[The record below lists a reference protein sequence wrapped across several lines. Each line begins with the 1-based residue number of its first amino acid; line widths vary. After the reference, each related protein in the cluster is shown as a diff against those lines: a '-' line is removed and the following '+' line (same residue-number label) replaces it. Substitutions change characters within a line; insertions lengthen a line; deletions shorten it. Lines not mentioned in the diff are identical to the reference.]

1 MALRV
6 ASKPSRGTGPL
17 AFARCPTPALP
28 TKGTVGYL
36 SHRKMIN
43 LSFAGCG
50 FLGIYHVG
58 VASCFRQYAPH
69 VLVSKIAGASV
80 GSVAAAAL
88 ICDVSLGQTTTD
100 ILSVAVK
107 ARSQTLGPLSPRF
120 DLNSILRER
129 LENALPENAHIL
141 CSKRLFISVT
151 RWSDRQ
157 NVILSQF
164 NSRQEL
170 IQALL
175 CSCFIPYYSGLNKPA
190 FQGEVY
196 VDGGLSDNLP
206 VLDDNTVTVSP
217 FAGEHDICPQDESC
231 NILQV
236 NLVNTSIAVSPGNM
250 YRMWRILFPPK
261 PEILSKMCQQGFD
274 DALKFLQRKNI
285 ITCTRCLGIQSVVK
299 ISEPQFEGVSYKP
312 GSNLETPH
320 IYDDCIECRRKRQ
333 MANLGNLPE
342 AVVDAIQDACD
353 QVNKGI
359 INWLYRRRPIKL
371 LSFLSL
377 PYTIPI
383 DISIMI
389 FAKVWDQLP
398 SLRKEMLA
406 KFRGIV
412 ELIKLLLKKIDPDRK
427 IYSAIF
433 SCELAITEYDYTPE
447 EKGLSSYPFCNQ
459 IYDPCSFKIENE
471 TTRKRKISIRCDA
484 PKNIR
489 MQRKSYA
496 GFIHPVPVSESE
508 PVRRKSFSEISR
520 PERVIKNMKFGFSVG
535 LTSEVS
541 KNDKNKDFFQSLQSL
556 GEEENDF
563 NIMQLANKALK
574 MERQYISQYMN
585 TKQEDVVG
593 KVLDAPGSEAVM
605 SYCYVDEDKTV
616 KITEIYNVTDADTS
630 MVLPDEER
638 RINSELQWENNWIDP
653 PELKPVQ
660 PMSITDTLDDDEF
673 DTSDVECDLSQSVC
687 SYDTIENSDLENV
700 KVDKDFNISKPFRKT
715 SFVIVN

>member
-1 MALRV
+1 MDQLKESFQLVIFGIETREN
-6 ASKPSRGTGPL
+6 
-17 AFARCPTPALP
+17 
-28 TKGTVGYL
+28 L

-120 DLNSILRER
+120 DLNAILRER
-129 LENALPENAHIL
+129 IENALPENAHIL
-141 CSKRLFISVT
+141 CSGRLFISVT
-151 RWSDRQ
+151 RWSDKK

-164 NSRQEL
+164 SSRQEL

-175 CSCFIPYYSGLNKPA
+175 CSCFIPFYSGLQKPA
-190 FQGEVY
+190 FQGEIY
-196 VDGGLSDNLP
+196 VDGGMSDNLP
-206 VLDDNTVTVSP
+206 VLDENTVTVSP

-236 NLVNTSIAVSPGNM
+236 NLVNTSLAVSPGNM
-250 YRMWRILFPPK
+250 YRMLRVLFPPK

-285 ITCTRCLGIQSVVK
+285 ITCTRCLGIQSVIK
-299 ISEPQFEGVSYKP
+299 ITEPHCNGTSYKP
-312 GSNLETPH
+312 GSDLEMPH
-320 IYDDCIECRRKRQ
+320 AYDDCADCRYKRKK
-333 MANLGNLPE
+333 ATAGNLPE

-353 QVNKGI
+353 QVNKGL
-359 INWLYRRRPIKL
+359 INWLYSHRPVKF

-377 PYTIPI
+377 PYTIPL
-383 DISIMI
+383 DISIVI
-389 FAKVWDQLP
+389 FAKIWNQLP
-398 SLRKEMLA
+398 NLRKEMEVKLQS
-406 KFRGIV
+406 ILN
-412 ELIKLLLKKIDPDRK
+412 LIKLFLKSFDPDRK
-427 IYSAIF
+427 IYNAMF

-447 EKGLSSYPFCNQ
+447 EKVVPSYQKTSLQEN
-459 IYDPCSFKIENE
+459 YSFKTEKAA
-471 TTRKRKISIRCDA
+471 TPKRKISIRQDPSA
-484 PKNIR
+484 NIR

-496 GFIHPVPVSESE
+496 GFIHSTPVPEAE

-535 LTSEVS
+535 LASEIN
-541 KNDKNKDFFQSLQSL
+541 KNDKNKDFFQSLKSL
-556 GEEENDF
+556 GEEDNDI
-563 NIMQLANKALK
+563 NIVQLANKALK
-574 MERQYISQYMN
+574 MERQLISNYMN
-585 TKQEDVVG
+585 TNQENDVG
-593 KVLDAPGSEAVM
+593 KVLDAPNSEAVM

-616 KITEIYNVTDADTS
+616 KITEIYNVTDADS
-630 MVLPDEER
+630 SIVLPDEER
-638 RINSELQWENNWIDP
+638 KINNELQWENDWINP
-653 PELKPVQ
+653 TELKPA
-660 PMSITDTLDDDEF
+660 PRMSITDTLDDDEF
-673 DTSDVECDLSQSVC
+673 DTSDVECDLSENKG
-687 SYDTIENSDLENV
+687 SYDTKESSELENV
-700 KVDKDFNISKPFRKT
+700 IIEKDFTKSKPFRKT
-715 SFVIVN
+715 SFAIMN

>member
-1 MALRV
+1 
-6 ASKPSRGTGPL
+6 
-17 AFARCPTPALP
+17 
-28 TKGTVGYL
+28 
-36 SHRKMIN
+36 MIN

-58 VASCFRQYAPH
+58 VASCFREYAPH

-120 DLNSILRER
+120 DLNAILRER

-141 CSKRLFISVT
+141 CSGRLFISVT
-151 RWSDRQ
+151 RWSDNQ

-175 CSCFIPYYSGLNKPA
+175 CSCFIPYYSGINKPK

-236 NLVNTSIAVSPGNM
+236 NLVNTSIAVSPGNI
-250 YRMWRILFPPK
+250 YRIFRILFPPK
-261 PEILSKMCQQGFD
+261 PEVLSKMCQQGFD

-299 ISEPQFEGVSYKP
+299 ITEPNFDGVKRKSANDIEMQHP
-312 GSNLETPH
+312 
-320 IYDDCIECRRKRQ
+320 YDDCIDCRYKRQ
-333 MANLGNLPE
+333 MASLGNLPE

-353 QVNKGI
+353 QVNKGLV
-359 INWLYRRRPIKL
+359 NWLYRRRPVKL
-371 LSFLSL
+371 LSILSL
-377 PYTIPI
+377 PYTIPL
-383 DISIMI
+383 DISIVI
-389 FAKVWDQLP
+389 FAKIWNQLP
-398 SLRKEMLA
+398 SLRKEMLS
-406 KFRGIV
+406 KFQGIV
-412 ELIKLLLKKIDPDRK
+412 DLIKLLLKKLDPDRK
-427 IYSAIF
+427 IYSAMF

-447 EKGLSSYPFCNQ
+447 EKVTSTYPLSNGNAPQY
-459 IYDPCSFKIENE
+459 E
-471 TTRKRKISIRCDA
+471 TLKTEEVTVPKRKFSLRSDPPIA
-484 PKNIR
+484 R

-496 GFIHPVPVSESE
+496 GFPPVQVPKPE
-508 PVRRKSFSEISR
+508 PVRRKSFSEINQ
-520 PERVIKNMKFGFSVG
+520 PERVIRNMKFGFAVG
-535 LTSEVS
+535 LTSELN
-541 KNDKNKDFFQSLQSL
+541 KNDKNKDFFQSLKSL
-556 GEEENDF
+556 GEEDNDY
-563 NIMQLANKALK
+563 NIMHLANKALE

-585 TKQEDVVG
+585 STKDDSVG
-593 KVLDAPGSEAVM
+593 KVLDGPNTEAVM

-630 MVLPDEER
+630 MVLSDEER
-638 RINSELQWENNWIDP
+638 NVNSQLQWENDWIESP
-653 PELKPVQ
+653 GLKPV
-660 PMSITDTLDDDEF
+660 PPVSITDTLDDDEF
-673 DTSDVECDLSQSVC
+673 DTSDVECDLTENID
-687 SYDTIENSDLENV
+687 SYNENKDSYNENKDALESV
-700 KVDKDFNISKPFRKT
+700 KVDKDFAPAKRYRKMSLAPNMEVFGTKDSFDLEDVKIEKPFRKT

>member
-1 MALRV
+1 
-6 ASKPSRGTGPL
+6 
-17 AFARCPTPALP
+17 
-28 TKGTVGYL
+28 
-36 SHRKMIN
+36 MIN

-58 VASCFRQYAPH
+58 VASCFREYAPH

-107 ARSQTLGPLSPRF
+107 ARSRSLGPLNPRF

-141 CSKRLFISVT
+141 CSGRLFVSVT
-151 RWSDRQ
+151 RWKDRK

-175 CSCFIPYYSGLNKPA
+175 CSCFIPVYSGLTCPV
-190 FQGEVY
+190 FQGEAY

-250 YRMWRILFPPK
+250 YRMLRILFPPK
-261 PEILSKMCQQGFD
+261 PEILNKMCQQGFD
-274 DALKFLQRKNI
+274 DALKFLQRKNV

-299 ISEPQFEGVSYKP
+299 ITEPKLDDLSRKSTRDIEIQHPF
-312 GSNLETPH
+312 
-320 IYDDCIECRRKRQ
+320 DDCIDCRYKRQ
-333 MANLGNLPE
+333 MASLGSLPE

-353 QVNKGI
+353 QVNKGVV
-359 INWLYRRRPIKL
+359 NWLYNRRPVKF

-377 PYTIPI
+377 PYTIPY
-383 DISIMI
+383 DISMVI
-389 FAKVWDQLP
+389 FAKIWSQLP
-398 SLRKEMLA
+398 SLRKEMLS
-406 KFRGIV
+406 KFQGIV
-412 ELIKLLLKKIDPDRK
+412 DLIKLLLKKLDPDRK
-427 IYSAIF
+427 IYSAMF

-447 EKGLSSYPFCNQ
+447 EKVNSYPFPDKSVPYHE
-459 IYDPCSFKIENE
+459 ICSVKMEEE
-471 TTRKRKISIRCDA
+471 TTPKRKLSIRPNFA
-484 PKNIR
+484 TAR

-496 GFIHPVPVSESE
+496 GLPHPVQLPEKE
-508 PVRRKSFSEISR
+508 PVRRKSFSEISQ
-520 PERVIKNMKFGFSVG
+520 PERVIRNMKFGFAVG
-535 LTSEVS
+535 LTSEIS
-541 KNDKNKDFFQSLQSL
+541 KNDKKKDFFQSLKSL
-556 GEEENDF
+556 GEEDNDL
-563 NIMQLANKALK
+563 NIMHLANKALK

-585 TKQEDVVG
+585 NNQEDSVG
-593 KVLDAPGSEAVM
+593 KVLDGPNNEAVM

-630 MVLPDEER
+630 LVLSDEER
-638 RINSELQWENNWIDP
+638 HVNNQLQWENDWIDN
-653 PELKPVQ
+653 PELKPIQ
-660 PMSITDTLDDDEF
+660 PSITDTFDDNEF
-673 DTSDVECDLSQSVC
+673 DTSDVECDLTDNMDSLTTKDKLQSVKMDNNYMPYKPLRRL
-687 SYDTIENSDLENV
+687 SVGGNIQSFETKENSDLESV
-700 KVDKDFNISKPFRKT
+700 KIDNEFRITKPYRKT
-715 SFVIVN
+715 SFIIVK

>member
-1 MALRV
+1 
-6 ASKPSRGTGPL
+6 
-17 AFARCPTPALP
+17 
-28 TKGTVGYL
+28 
-36 SHRKMIN
+36 MIN

-58 VASCFRQYAPH
+58 VASCFREYAPH

-120 DLNSILRER
+120 DLNSILKER

-141 CSKRLFISVT
+141 CSGRLFISVT
-151 RWSDRQ
+151 RWSDNQ

-175 CSCFIPYYSGLNKPA
+175 CSCFIPYYSGLNKPK

-196 VDGGLSDNLP
+196 VDGGMSDNLP

-236 NLVNTSIAVSPGNM
+236 NLVNTSIAVSPGNI
-250 YRMWRILFPPK
+250 YRMFRILFPPK
-261 PEILSKMCQQGFD
+261 PEVLSKMCQQGFD

-299 ISEPQFEGVSYKP
+299 ISEPHFDGMSRKSVNDIEMQHP
-312 GSNLETPH
+312 
-320 IYDDCIECRRKRQ
+320 YDDCIDCRYKRQ
-333 MANLGNLPE
+333 MASLGNLPE

-353 QVNKGI
+353 QVNKGLV
-359 INWLYRRRPIKL
+359 NWLYRRRPVKL
-371 LSFLSL
+371 LSILSL
-377 PYTIPI
+377 PYTIPL
-383 DISIMI
+383 DISIVI
-389 FAKVWDQLP
+389 FAKIWNQLP
-398 SLRKEMLA
+398 SLRKEMLS
-406 KFRGIV
+406 KFQGIV
-412 ELIKLLLKKIDPDRK
+412 DLIKLLLKKLDPDRK
-427 IYSAIF
+427 IYSAMF

-447 EKGLSSYPFCNQ
+447 EKATSTYTLSNGNAPQYET
-459 IYDPCSFKIENE
+459 FKAEDIQAP
-471 TTRKRKISIRCDA
+471 KRKISIRSDPPIA
-484 PKNIR
+484 R

-496 GFIHPVPVSESE
+496 GFPPVQVPQAE
-508 PVRRKSFSEISR
+508 PVRRKSFSEISQ
-520 PERVIKNMKFGFSVG
+520 PERVIRNMKFGFAVG
-535 LTSEVS
+535 LTSEIS
-541 KNDKNKDFFQSLQSL
+541 KNDKNKDFFQSLKSL
-556 GEEENDF
+556 GEEDNDY
-563 NIMQLANKALK
+563 NIMHLANKALK

-585 TKQEDVVG
+585 STKDDSVG
-593 KVLDAPGSEAVM
+593 KVLDGPNAEAVM

-630 MVLPDEER
+630 MVLSDEER
-638 RINSELQWENNWIDP
+638 SVNSQLQWENDWIESPGLQPVP
-653 PELKPVQ
+653 PV
-660 PMSITDTLDDDEF
+660 SITDTLDDNEF
-673 DTSDVECDLSQSVC
+673 DTSDVECDLTENID
-687 SYDTIENSDLENV
+687 SYDKSKNTLESIKVEKDFTPAKPYRKMSLAPNMEVFGTKDSLDLENV
-700 KVDKDFNISKPFRKT
+700 KIEKPFRKT

>member
-1 MALRV
+1 
-6 ASKPSRGTGPL
+6 
-17 AFARCPTPALP
+17 
-28 TKGTVGYL
+28 
-36 SHRKMIN
+36 MIN

-58 VASCFRQYAPH
+58 VASCFREYAPH

-120 DLNSILRER
+120 DLNAILRER
-129 LENALPENAHIL
+129 IENALPENAHIL
-141 CSKRLFISVT
+141 CSGRLFISVT
-151 RWSDRQ
+151 RWSDGQ

-175 CSCFIPYYSGLNKPA
+175 CSCFIPYYSGINKPK
-190 FQGEVY
+190 FQGEAY

-236 NLVNTSIAVSPGNM
+236 NLVNTSIAVSPGNI
-250 YRMWRILFPPK
+250 YRMFRILFPPK
-261 PEILSKMCQQGFD
+261 PEVLSKMCQQGFD

-299 ISEPQFEGVSYKP
+299 ITEPHFDGVSRKSANDIEMQHP
-312 GSNLETPH
+312 
-320 IYDDCIECRRKRQ
+320 YDDCIDCRYKRQ
-333 MANLGNLPE
+333 MASLGNLPE

-353 QVNKGI
+353 QVNKGLV
-359 INWLYRRRPIKL
+359 NWLYRRRPVKL
-371 LSFLSL
+371 LSILSL
-377 PYTIPI
+377 PYTIPL
-383 DISIMI
+383 DISIVI
-389 FAKVWDQLP
+389 FAKIWNQLP
-398 SLRKEMLA
+398 SLRKEMLS
-406 KFRGIV
+406 KFQGIV
-412 ELIKLLLKKIDPDRK
+412 DLIKLLLKKIDPDRK
-427 IYSAIF
+427 IYSAMF

-447 EKGLSSYPFCNQ
+447 EKVTSTYPLSNGNAPQYET
-459 IYDPCSFKIENE
+459 FKTEE
-471 TTRKRKISIRCDA
+471 VTAPKRKLSLRSDA
-484 PKNIR
+484 PISR

-496 GFIHPVPVSESE
+496 GFPPVQKPKPE
-508 PVRRKSFSEISR
+508 PVRRKSFSEINQ
-520 PERVIKNMKFGFSVG
+520 PERVIRNMKFGFAVG
-535 LTSEVS
+535 LTSELS
-541 KNDKNKDFFQSLQSL
+541 KNDKNKDFFQSLKSL
-556 GEEENDF
+556 GEEDNDY
-563 NIMQLANKALK
+563 NIMHLANKALK

-585 TKQEDVVG
+585 STKDDSVG
-593 KVLDAPGSEAVM
+593 KVLDGPNTEAVM

-630 MVLPDEER
+630 MVLSDEER
-638 RINSELQWENNWIDP
+638 NVNSQLQWENEWIESP
-653 PELKPVQ
+653 GLKPVT
-660 PMSITDTLDDDEF
+660 PVSITDTLDDNEF
-673 DTSDVECDLSQSVC
+673 DTSDVECDLTENID
-687 SYDTIENSDLENV
+687 SYDKDKDTLESIKIDKDFTPAKPYRKMSLAPNMEVFGTKDSLDLENV
-700 KVDKDFNISKPFRKT
+700 KIEKPFRKT